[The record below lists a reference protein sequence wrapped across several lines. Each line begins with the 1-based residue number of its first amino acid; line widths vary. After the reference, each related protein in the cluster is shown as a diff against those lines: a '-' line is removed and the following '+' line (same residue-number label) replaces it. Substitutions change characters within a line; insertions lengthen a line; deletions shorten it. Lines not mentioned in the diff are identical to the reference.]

1 VGSTTNTSGEQR
13 EPITNKWKA
22 QYRILTAPDAEE
34 AMRVSTSYAGP
45 IHLLLT
51 DVVMPGP
58 SGRELARHLRLQR
71 PEMKVLYMT
80 AFALVTG
87 QEQFS
92 EASGDEPDAPVILKP
107 FTSER
112 LTEKVREVLVTSPPL
127 RSTDG
132 PIPGGMCRPPTHPY
146 LAARVVIAAAGGGIG
161 LSQPLT
167 NSQPKSSLDP
177 LF

>member
-1 VGSTTNTSGEQR
+1 METILVVDDEAPIPALVGEMLDG
-13 EPITNKWKA
+13 
-22 QYRILTAPDAEE
+22 YRILTALNAGE
-34 AMRVSTSYAGP
+34 AVRIATSYVGP

-58 SGRELARHLRLQR
+58 SGRELARQLRLQR

-92 EASGDEPDAPVILKP
+92 EASGDEPGAPVILKP

-112 LTEKVREVLVTSPPL
+112 LTEKVREMLATKPASPFD
-127 RSTDG
+127 R
-132 PIPGGMCRPPTHPY
+132 RP
-146 LAARVVIAAAGGGIG
+146 
-161 LSQPLT
+161 
-167 NSQPKSSLDP
+167 DP
-177 LF
+177 WRNV